1 MKQTITNTLSK
12 LLSRI
17 GITMNIKDISP
28 NNTQQL
34 NIECNEIDL
43 PQSWIDQHA
52 IQQTNFT
59 LIAHEVGY
67 GFCLRMKGDRN
78 AYPLT
83 YDLLYT
89 LVKQFKTF
97 SIDASNLSRIGTGY
111 LDKALEYTHNYVETE
126 NKHD

>member
-1 MKQTITNTLSK
+1 MGFN
-12 LLSRI
+12 
-17 GITMNIKDISP
+17 MNIKDISP
-28 NNTQQL
+28 NEQP
-34 NIECNEIDL
+34 NIQCEEVDL
-43 PQSWIDQHA
+43 PQLWVDQHA

-59 LIAHEVGY
+59 LIAYEVGY